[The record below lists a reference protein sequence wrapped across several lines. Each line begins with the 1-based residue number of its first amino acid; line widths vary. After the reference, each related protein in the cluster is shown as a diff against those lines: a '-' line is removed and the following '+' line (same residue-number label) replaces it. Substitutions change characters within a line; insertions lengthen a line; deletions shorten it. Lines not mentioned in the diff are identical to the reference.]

1 MANLKLNVH
10 VTNVKVCVATL
21 SGTNVESI
29 SDWFESVTKVE
40 VSVANVKVN
49 VANMKVRVAFVKSIV
64 DHKKM

>member
-10 VTNVKVCVATL
+10 VTNVKVCVASV
-21 SGTNVESI
+21 SGTNVKSI
-29 SDWFESVTKVE
+29 SGWFESVTKVE
-40 VSVANVKVN
+40 VSVANMKVN

>member
-10 VTNVKVCVATL
+10 VTNVKVCVATV

-29 SDWFESVTKVE
+29 SGWFESVTKVE

-49 VANMKVRVAFVKSIV
+49 VAK
-64 DHKKM
+64 

>member
-10 VTNVKVCVATL
+10 ITNVKVCVATV

-29 SDWFESVTKVE
+29 SGWFESVTKVE

-49 VANMKVRVAFVKSIV
+49 VANMKVRVALVKSIV
-64 DHKKM
+64 DHKQM